1 MTPNHHR
8 NYRKSFVETNSFR
21 SVSLNLVTLK
31 LLENRSPK
39 FKRKLFYFKL
49 NFKVN
54 NYIRFVNI
62 VKTK

>member
-8 NYRKSFVETNSFR
+8 NHRKSFIETNSFR

-39 FKRKLFYFKL
+39 FKRKLFHFKL
-49 NFKVN
+49 IFKENNF
-54 NYIRFVNI
+54 IRFGNI
-62 VKTK
+62 LKTI

>member
-1 MTPNHHR
+1 MTPNHRR

-31 LLENRSPK
+31 LLENHSPK

-49 NFKVN
+49 IFKVKN
-54 NYIRFVNI
+54 FIRFVNI
-62 VKTK
+62 FKTI